1 VPGTGYRL
9 EIPGAAPE
17 LSRGRRALPGEHPGA
32 RARHDDEIRSFSREI
47 SERYEEIN
55 LLYSISEILGSII
68 SLEQAAGTI
77 ITEVASILGAS
88 RAALWVHDAE
98 TDALGLA
105 AVEGGDGH
113 RGPILRHRPLLGDRR
128 GLPRGAPRAPGARRG
143 LRPRRVRGDVEP
155 QQGAFLSVP
164 VSYTPP
170 EGEARR
176 VGVINLTGRP
186 GGFSAGDLK
195 LLSAIASQIGA
206 AVENSRLIEESLR
219 QERLEREME
228 LAHDLQ
234 LKLLP
239 PLEQFAGYAEVAAR
253 CVPAESVGGD
263 FYHLFRLPGN
273 RLGVLIGDVSSHGFG
288 AALIMALTMSA
299 VAIHASEGDPPAEV
313 LRRTHLALIDELET
327 TEMYLTL
334 FYGVIDPAEG
344 TIAYANA
351 GHSHAWRVPA
361 EGRAAAAGRH
371 RPALRHRRPLHLR
384 RGHRALG
391 GGRDLLFLFTDGLS
405 DALDRARWRGR
416 RRWWRRCR
424 GCAPAP
430 PTRSCAACSSAWA
443 RPAACPPTTAPR
455 CSCASSPAATVP
467 SRREL
472 RQLPY
477 PDDLPRAK
485 RALGQNFLID
495 PNVQRKIVAALGA
508 GPGDEV
514 LEIGPGVGALTR
526 HLAGRVRRLVLVEL
540 DNGLAARLREEFA
553 GDPSVE
559 VINED
564 VLDVPLERI
573 TADPAAAEGDRQHPL
588 QHHHPHPLRAAGAP
602 PAPAPSC

>member
-1 VPGTGYRL
+1 MPSTSAQSRHAVGVLDDLRRAYGDGVRVWSRAGEGWRLLLGTDGNGAAPGECAVEVPGTDFRL
-9 EIPGAAPE
+9 EIAGAPAGMAEGAARF
-17 LSRGRRALPGEHPGA
+17 LGSFLA
-32 RARHDDEIRSFSREI
+32 RVTRHDEEIRSFSREI

-77 ITEVASILGAS
+77 LAEVASILGAS
-88 RAALWVHDAE
+88 RAALWVHDGEANRL
-98 TDALGLA
+98 DLA
-105 AVEGGDGH
+105 AVEGGDGQ
-113 RGPILRHRPLLGDRR
+113 RGPIPVDDPCSLTAAVFREARPVIL
-128 GLPRGAPRAPGARRG
+128 APGEVYTRG
-143 LRPRRVRGDVEP
+143 ECGEGEKP
-155 QQGAFLSVP
+155 QHGAFLSVP

-170 EGEARR
+170 EGEART

-206 AVENSRLIEESLR
+206 AVENNRLIEESLR
-219 QERLEREME
+219 QERIVREME

-239 PLEQFAGYAEVAAR
+239 PLEQFAAYAEVAAR

-299 VAIHASEGDPPAEV
+299 VAIHASEGDAPAEV

-351 GHSHAWRVPA
+351 GHSHAWRIPA
-361 EGRAAAAGRH
+361 EGPPQRLAVTDPPFGIIDRSQYGEATA
-371 RPALRHRRPLHLR
+371 PWE
-384 RGHRALG
+384 

-405 DALDRARWRGR
+405 DALERGEVEGEKILIDEAVR
-416 RRWWRRCR
+416 LRD
-424 GCAPAP
+424 
-430 PTRSCAACSSAWA
+430 
-443 RPAACPPTTAPR
+443 RPAEEIVAR
-455 CSCASSPAATVP
+455 LFSRVGEEGATVP
-467 SRREL
+467 
-472 RQLPY
+472 
-477 PDDLPRAK
+477 PDDRT
-485 RALGQNFLID
+485 ALL
-495 PNVQRKIVAALGA
+495 
-508 GPGDEV
+508 
-514 LEIGPGVGALTR
+514 
-526 HLAGRVRRLVLVEL
+526 VR
-540 DNGLAARLREEFA
+540 F
-553 GDPSVE
+553 
-559 VINED
+559 
-564 VLDVPLERI
+564 
-573 TADPAAAEGDRQHPL
+573 
-588 QHHHPHPLRAAGAP
+588 
-602 PAPAPSC
+602 

>member
-1 VPGTGYRL
+1 MAAAAAPPALARPARDVFDDLRRAFGDGVVVWARAGDGWRAVLGDAALATAPSDCAAEVPGTPYRL
-9 EIPGAAPE
+9 ELPGAPPE
-17 LSRGRRALPGEHPGA
+17 VAAGA
-32 RARHDDEIRSFSREI
+32 ARFLASTLARVTRHDDEIRSFSREI

-55 LLYSISEILGSII
+55 LLYSISETLGSII

-98 TDALGLA
+98 AGHLQLT
-105 AVEGGDGH
+105 AVEGGGGH
-113 RGPILRHRPLLGDRR
+113 VGPIAVSDPCSVTAAVFREGRPVLLAPGEAWVRDGCPAPSEPLL
-128 GLPRGAPRAPGARRG
+128 
-143 LRPRRVRGDVEP
+143 
-155 QQGAFLSVP
+155 GAFLSVP

-219 QERLEREME
+219 QERLVREME

-239 PLEQFAGYAEVAAR
+239 PLEQFASYAEVAAR

-351 GHSHAWRVPA
+351 GHSHAWRVPP
-361 EGRAAAAGRH
+361 EGEPQRLAVTDPPFGIVDRSTYGEATAPWER
-371 RPALRHRRPLHLR
+371 
-384 RGHRALG
+384 
-391 GGRDLLFLFTDGLS
+391 GRDLLFLFTDGLS
-405 DALDRARWRGR
+405 DALDRGEVEGERVLVDEVARLR
-416 RRWWRRCR
+416 
-424 GCAPAP
+424 A
-430 PTRSCAACSSAWA
+430 
-443 RPAACPPTTAPR
+443 
-455 CSCASSPAATVP
+455 SPA
-467 SRREL
+467 
-472 RQLPY
+472 
-477 PDDLPRAK
+477 
-485 RALGQNFLID
+485 
-495 PNVQRKIVAALGA
+495 
-508 GPGDEV
+508 DE
-514 LEIGPGVGALTR
+514 I
-526 HLAGRVRRLVLVEL
+526 VRRLFERVGEAGSVPPDDRTALLV
-540 DNGLAARLREEFA
+540 RF
-553 GDPSVE
+553 
-559 VINED
+559 
-564 VLDVPLERI
+564 
-573 TADPAAAEGDRQHPL
+573 
-588 QHHHPHPLRAAGAP
+588 
-602 PAPAPSC
+602 